1 MKSYLAP
8 NYELADVLG
17 KYGQA
22 YRENRKLPLSD
33 HKVMNAIQACRT
45 AALGGHLDQCS
56 SCGYQRNAYNS
67 CRNRHCPKCQGMNQ
81 LKWIDNRASELL
93 PIGYFHMVFTIP
105 KELNSLCLINKKQ
118 LYGILFKASSQTIT
132 MLCKD
137 KKYLGATPG
146 IISILHTWG
155 QNLTEH
161 PHIHMIVT
169 AGGISNKENKWV
181 NSRKKFFLPVKVLSK
196 VFRGKFL
203 SMLKQAYCQGNLTL
217 VGNSLG
223 LQKEKDFK
231 SLLDKLYDKSW
242 VVYAKKPFG
251 NGGTVLRYL
260 GRYTHR
266 IAISNHRIVDI
277 EGQKVRFKWKDYA
290 DKNKKKVMSLEAAEF
305 IRRFLLHTLPK
316 GFCKIR
322 YYGLIANKNKKRNLL
337 LVGKL
342 LNATAVNH
350 RHATET
356 WQEQLLRLT
365 GFNVLK
371 CPKCEKGHMQT
382 VKVFESFFPT

>member
-203 SMLKQAYCQGNLTL
+203 SMLKQAYCQGDLTL

-350 RHATET
+350 RPATET